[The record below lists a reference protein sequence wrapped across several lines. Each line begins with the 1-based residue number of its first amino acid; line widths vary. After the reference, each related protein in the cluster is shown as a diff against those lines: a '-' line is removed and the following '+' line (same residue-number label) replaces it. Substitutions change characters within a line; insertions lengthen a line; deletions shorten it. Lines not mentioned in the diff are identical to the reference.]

1 MTRHSSGSV
10 HRRADAG
17 LVAAVV
23 LLSGGLFGD
32 AGAQVS
38 PDSALPRGET
48 AQTVDTGY
56 VPPHLG
62 RPAFT
67 GAGPVVVIDAAHRN
81 FHTADARYAPFAKL
95 LRDDGFRV
103 LSGRR
108 QLDSASLEGVDVLV
122 IANALGAGHEDVR
135 NWTLPARSAFDAT
148 EIAATAAWVRRGGS
162 LLLIADHMPF
172 AGDAAPLAAAFG
184 VELVN
189 GFALVGEAD
198 SSTGDYPLTFRASDG
213 SLTSHAVTRGR
224 RQAERIDSV
233 TTFTGSALRLVGDGT
248 GLLRLPA
255 RTRVVLPS
263 VTWQFTE
270 TTPVI
275 AGEGLYQ
282 GVVLPFGRGR
292 VAVFGEAAMFTAQRK
307 GRQRAPMGMN
317 APAAAQNG
325 QFTLNVM
332 RWLARAIR

>member
-1 MTRHSSGSV
+1 MTDPSLGSV
-10 HRRADAG
+10 CRRADVRV
-17 LVAAVV
+17 LAVLV
-23 LLSGGLFGD
+23 LLSSVLFGE
-32 AGAQVS
+32 ARAQVS

-56 VPPHLG
+56 VPPSLG
-62 RPAFT
+62 RPAF
-67 GAGPVVVIDAAHRN
+67 AAVGPVVVIDAAHRN

-95 LRDDGFRV
+95 LRRDGFRV
-103 LSGRR
+103 APGRQ
-108 QLDSASLEGVDVLV
+108 QLDSASLDGVDVLV
-122 IANALGAGHEDVR
+122 IANALGAGHEDVK
-135 NWTLPARSAFDAT
+135 NWTLPARSAFDSA

-184 VELVN
+184 VELMN
-189 GFALVGEAD
+189 GFALVGEPDA
-198 SSTGDYPLTFRASDG
+198 STGDYPLTFRARDG
-213 SLTSHAVTRGR
+213 GLALHAVTRGR
-224 RQAERIDSV
+224 RQAERVDSV
-233 TTFTGSALRLVGDGT
+233 TTFTGSALRLVRNGT

-255 RTRVVLPS
+255 GTRVVLPS

-270 TTPVI
+270 ATPEI

-282 GVVLPFGRGR
+282 GAVLSFGRGR

-307 GRQRAPMGMN
+307 GREHAPMGMN

-325 QFTLNVM
+325 QFALNVM
-332 RWLARAIR
+332 RWLAHAIP